1 METLSWKR
9 FLLAGLAAGLLINVF
24 DGILYTVVI
33 GAEANAVLE
42 RLGLELPG
50 TGGMV
55 LYSLAGFA
63 VGFVAVWLYT
73 GMRAGLGPGPVA
85 AGKTGLAVWAV
96 GYLIPFL
103 DLAIEGLYTT
113 SMFWTAAL
121 FTAVTV
127 PLATMGGAWV
137 YRPGPPARPAPGA
150 GRPLSSAERDASP
163 AVPVHPR

>member
-1 METLSWKR
+1 
-9 FLLAGLAAGLLINVF
+9 
-24 DGILYTVVI
+24 
-33 GAEANAVLE
+33 
-42 RLGLELPG
+42 
-50 TGGMV
+50 
-55 LYSLAGFA
+55 
-63 VGFVAVWLYT
+63 VWLYT
-73 GMRAGLGPGPVA
+73 GMRARLGPGPVA

-127 PLATMGGAWV
+127 PLATVGGAWV

-150 GRPLSSAERDASP
+150 GRPLSSAERHASP